1 MSAKQFTTCPHCG
14 QQFPLKKAFQ
24 HTATFEQSAALV
36 DDNPPPRLS
45 FWQSDGAVYSLAAA
59 TTGAFTLL
67 AGGWYE
73 LEYAGLAAAS
83 LAVGVGIG
91 LHVLKILLH
100 APARPSLPKPDT
112 VTIKIQQ
119 TGTDENPHGI
129 KLDQI
134 QDGKISLEDL
144 RRVAGAIR
152 AGHNFSR
159 QALGVHARI
168 SQSKYSRIK
177 SEFERL
183 DFCHT
188 DRANKTTLTRAGR
201 LFLWQILD

>member
-1 MSAKQFTTCPHCG
+1 MSAKQFTVCPHCG

-24 HTATFEQSAALV
+24 PATFEQAAALV
-36 DDNPPPRLS
+36 DDNPPRRPLS
-45 FWQSDGAVYSLAAA
+45 FWQSDGAVYALAAT
-59 TTGAFTLL
+59 TTGAFALL

-73 LEYAGLAAAS
+73 WQYTGLAAAS
-83 LAVGVGIG
+83 LAVVVGIG

-100 APARPSLPKPDT
+100 APARPVAPKPDT

-159 QALGVHARI
+159 PALSVHARI